1 MKVLGELQSALAE
14 AQNKAI
20 AQSRSHI
27 EEYMRRYLSAITD
40 GRYHNVRVKDDL
52 SFEVWSDDKKG
63 MIVPE
68 ENLSK
73 GTIDQFY
80 LLARFAI
87 LDILN
92 KGVKSLVLLD
102 DPFLGFDAGRKARTK
117 EILADLS
124 SAFQIIIFTH
134 SPEYDDWGKVVE
146 I

>member
-1 MKVLGELQSALAE
+1 
-14 AQNKAI
+14 
-20 AQSRSHI
+20 
-27 EEYMRRYLSAITD
+27 
-40 GRYHNVRVKDDL
+40 
-52 SFEVWSDDKKG
+52 